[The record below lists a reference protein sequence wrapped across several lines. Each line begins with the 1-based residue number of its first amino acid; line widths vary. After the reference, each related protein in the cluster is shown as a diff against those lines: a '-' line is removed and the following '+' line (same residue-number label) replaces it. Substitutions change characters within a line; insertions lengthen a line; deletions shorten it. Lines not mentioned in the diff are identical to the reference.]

1 MNKKYIFLDIDGTL
15 VNFDGK
21 MPDSSFEALKKARQN
36 GHELV
41 ICTGRQLSQV
51 YPWLLEKARF
61 DGLIVSGGA
70 MVIRNGETIFHN
82 CFSSEELSYIVN
94 YFEDKKISYYLQ
106 TVSDIVSK
114 QWCTEKASRLFA
126 KYGYDPEVLDNLFGV
141 TTIDNDLINRKDVE
155 KIVYY
160 DSGKEV
166 CEIQQEV
173 GNKYHIVGYSFG
185 NMGKTNGELSI
196 DGINK
201 ATGIFEYLKYC
212 GAHIKDSIAFGDG
225 DNDIE
230 MLEAAEIS
238 VAMGNATDELKAV
251 ADFVTA
257 PITGDGL
264 YKAFCEFNLI

>member
-1 MNKKYIFLDIDGTL
+1 MDKKYLFLDIDGTL
-15 VNFDGK
+15 VDFDGK
-21 MPDSSFEALKKARQN
+21 MPKSSFKALEKAQQN

-51 YPWLLEKARF
+51 YPWLLKKVPF

-82 CFSSEELSYIVN
+82 CFNPNELSQIVD
-94 YFEDKKISYYLQ
+94 YFEDRQISYYLQ
-106 TVSDIVSK
+106 TSTELVTK
-114 QWCTEKASRLFA
+114 KWCTQKSEKFFM
-126 KYGYDPEVLDNLFGV
+126 KHGYDPKSLDILFGLSK
-141 TTIDNDLINRKDVE
+141 IDENLVSRTDVE

-166 CEIQQEV
+166 REIQKEV
-173 GNKYHIVGYSFG
+173 GDKYHIVGYSFG

-196 DGINK
+196 NGINK
-201 ATGIFEYLKYC
+201 ATGIFNYLKHC
-212 GAHIKDSIAFGDG
+212 NANIQDSIAFGDA

-230 MLEAAEIS
+230 MLKAAGIS

-251 ADFVTA
+251 SDYVTA
-257 PITGDGL
+257 PITDDGL
-264 YKAFCEFNLI
+264 YKAFEKFNLI